1 MEQHNL
7 SSFIVVVHAEQV
19 GTDGTVKSPVI

>member
-7 SSFIVVVHAEQV
+7 SSFIVVDHAEQV
-19 GTDGTVKSPVI
+19 GADGTVKSPVI